1 MVAPGGI
8 LVFGAGGLLGRA
20 IISAKAPSGLNV
32 VGLRRAEAD
41 ITDAA
46 AVERIVAQVRPTV
59 IVNAAGYAAVDR
71 AESEPD
77 LAFAVNADGAGNL
90 AAAGRE
96 VGASLVHLSTDYV
109 FDGADRSPY
118 REDHP
123 VAPVNAYGQSKAAG
137 ERAVREATDRHVIVR
152 TAWLYGRHG
161 RSFVSTMLKLA
172 ADHDDVNVVDDQR
185 GTPTSAADLS
195 DAILAIAARLAAGG
209 AGYGTFHVT
218 NAGETTWHGLAKRVF
233 AELSRRGLKAPRL
246 NPIPTS
252 AYPTQARRPAYS
264 VLDCTR
270 IGSAYG
276 IVPRPWEAALD
287 DELAA
292 MINGAGKL

>member
-20 IISAKAPSGLNV
+20 IISAKALSGLNV
-32 VGLRRAEAD
+32 VGLRHAEAD

-46 AVERIVAQVRPTV
+46 GVERIVAQVRPAV

-90 AAAGRE
+90 AAAARGA
-96 VGASLVHLSTDYV
+96 GASLVHLSTDYV
-109 FDGADRSPY
+109 FDGAKRSPY

-123 VAPVNAYGQSKAAG
+123 TSPINAYGQSKAAG

-161 RSFVSTMLKLA
+161 KSFVSTMLKFA
-172 ADHDDVNVVDDQR
+172 ADRDDVNVVDDQR

-195 DAILAIAARLAAGG
+195 DAILAIAARIAAGG
-209 AGYGTFHVT
+209 AEYGTFHFT
-218 NAGETTWHGLAKRVF
+218 NAGETTWHGLAGRVF

-246 NPIPTS
+246 NAIPTS

-270 IGSAYG
+270 IGRAYG

-292 MINGAGKL
+292 MIDGAGMV